1 MTFSEFRK
9 KYLGKK
15 VDWDGAY
22 AGQCVDLFRQ
32 YVNDVLNL
40 QQPKGVVGAK
50 DFWTNYET
58 DPSLKN
64 NFQKIVNTPT
74 GVPQEGDVMIWGA
87 YTGNPYGHIS
97 IFIKGDVNKFVSLDQ
112 NFPTLSKVTETEHN
126 YTKPRVLGWLRPM
139 VTQETVNNVA
149 LTELQIKYADLQK
162 LYKKELDKVKTLE
175 EQNNSLKSTSSER
188 QKVIDELKMTISKLN
203 VTASQLNTENDALK
217 NELEALQ
224 SKGSFSPYLKALIEA
239 RRAFLVAFVGQFTLL
254 APQWEMILDYLRAD
268 YKSAFYVF
276 ILPSVFAGLKG
287 VLKLLQEKYGK
298 GDYSKLVYK
307 I

>member
-1 MTFSEFRK
+1 MTFAEFRK

-58 DPSLKN
+58 DPILKN
-64 NFQKIVNTPT
+64 NFQKIANTPT

-126 YTKPRVLGWLRPM
+126 YTKPKVLGWLRPM

-149 LTELQIKYADLQK
+149 LTELQIRYAEQAQTIKKLNDLVNET
-162 LYKKELDKVKTLE
+162 KKELEMLRTRYLDLE
-175 EQNNSLKSTSSER
+175 ENCKEDKKLLQR
-188 QKVIDELKMTISKLN
+188 TISEKQKEINELAKINEHLLEETKLWN
-203 VTASQLNTENDALK
+203 ALK
-217 NELEALQ
+217 NAVISLF
-224 SKGSFSPYLKALIEA
+224 KK
-239 RRAFLVAFVGQFTLL
+239 
-254 APQWEMILDYLRAD
+254 
-268 YKSAFYVF
+268 
-276 ILPSVFAGLKG
+276 
-287 VLKLLQEKYGK
+287 
-298 GDYSKLVYK
+298 
-307 I
+307 